1 MPNIKSSKKDMI
13 RSRQRRLRNLNVRS
27 RAKTSIR
34 KARVAIASG
43 DVAVGGELTREAGRL
58 LDKAASK
65 GIIHKR
71 QAARRKSRLA
81 RRLARL
87 SVGAES

>member
-1 MPNIKSSKKDMI
+1 LANLKSSKKDI
-13 RSRQRRLRNLNVRS
+13 VRS
-27 RAKTSIR
+27 RKRRVRNLGTRSRLKTAVG
-34 KARVAIASG
+34 KARTAVAAG
-43 DVAVGGELTREAGRL
+43 DPVVAAEMARQANRL

-81 RRLARL
+81 HRHGKAF
-87 SVGAES
+87 SGT